1 MLKKRETSG
10 KRHVLELL
18 ENSSFAL
25 SQDMLEK
32 NPELKIDRVT
42 IYRILKSFEE
52 DGKIHR
58 IIGNDGKAYFALC
71 RNCNEAHA
79 HHLHQHIHF
88 QCKKCSKVECLT
100 AEINLPIPKGYT
112 VDDVNVVLSGQCN
125 SCSQQVN

>member
-10 KRHVLELL
+10 KRQVLQLL
-18 ENSSFAL
+18 ENSSSAL

-58 IIGNDGKAYFALC
+58 IVGNDGKAYFAVC
-71 RNCNEAHA
+71 RNCSETHA
-79 HHLHQHIHF
+79 HHLHQHVHF
-88 QCKKCSKVECLT
+88 QCKMCSKVECLN
-100 AEINLPIPKGYT
+100 AEISLPIPPDYV
-112 VDDVNVVLSGQCN
+112 VDDVNVVMSGICGK
-125 SCSQQVN
+125 CKTAK

>member
-10 KRHVLELL
+10 KRQVLQLL
-18 ENSSFAL
+18 ENSSSAL

-58 IIGNDGKAYFALC
+58 IVGNDGKAYFAVC
-71 RNCNEAHA
+71 RNCSETHA
-79 HHLHQHIHF
+79 HHLHQHVHF
-88 QCKKCSKVECLT
+88 QCKTCNKVECLN
-100 AEINLPIPKGYT
+100 AEITLPVPQGYS
-112 VDDVNVVLSGQCN
+112 VDDVNVVLSGICGK
-125 SCSQQVN
+125 CAVK